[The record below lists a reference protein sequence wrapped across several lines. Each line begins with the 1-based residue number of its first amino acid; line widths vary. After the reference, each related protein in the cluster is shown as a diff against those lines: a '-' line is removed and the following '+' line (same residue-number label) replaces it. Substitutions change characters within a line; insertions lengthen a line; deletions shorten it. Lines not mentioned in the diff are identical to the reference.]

1 MLGKYWEN
9 YPHGADIGLRGI
21 GATKEEAFEQA
32 AMALTAAI
40 TDPQNVAH
48 LEEIEVS
55 CQAPDD
61 EIMLA
66 VWLNELVRQMA
77 ARRMLF
83 SRYEVRINDHT
94 LEGRAWGEEVS
105 RERHHPA
112 VHVKGATCTDLCVQ
126 EDDTGTWLAQCA
138 VGV

>member
-9 YPHGADIGLRGI
+9 YPHDADIGVRGI

-48 LEEIEVS
+48 LEEVEVN
-55 CQAPDD
+55 CHAPDD

-66 VWLNELVRQMA
+66 VWLNALVRQMT

-83 SRYEVRINDHT
+83 SRYEVRISDHT
-94 LEGRAWGEEVS
+94 LAGRAWGEEVS
-105 RERHHPA
+105 SERHRPA
-112 VHVKGATCTDLCVQ
+112 VRVKGATCTDLCVEQ
-126 EDDTGTWLAQCA
+126 DGTGTWLAQC
-138 VGV
+138 VVDV